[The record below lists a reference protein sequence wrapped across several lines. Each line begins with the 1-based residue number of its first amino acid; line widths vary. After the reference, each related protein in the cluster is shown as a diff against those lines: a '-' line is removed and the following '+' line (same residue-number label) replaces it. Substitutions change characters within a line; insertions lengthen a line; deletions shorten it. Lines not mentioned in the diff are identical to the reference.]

1 MPPLGG
7 FHHFGLC
14 RQRYYASSF
23 VVPLTRQTSDSI
35 DASVPV
41 SGRAAAWELYQE
53 LPVPTGADE
62 LWRYVDPDL
71 DPTGYSIVDF
81 PGSPL
86 ATDPF
91 LNSIAASATAVI
103 IDGCTAGLSGPF
115 LAAGVEL
122 LGLVPPSIDK
132 FAAGHLAFVSD
143 GVVVDVPPGA
153 AVTDPIVVDVQAVT
167 DRAISFPHVT
177 IKLAVNAEAS
187 IVLFYRGPSDVNS
200 VVVPQV
206 EVDLADGAHL
216 RLMTV
221 QELGLE
227 TYGIVQLRA
236 RLARDASFRLGEA
249 GLGGK
254 LGRLDLGVDLDGQG
268 SSAEVM
274 GLFFGHRDQV
284 LDYRIN
290 MTHRGRKSTSQVL
303 LKGAVEDQSQ
313 SVFAGLVRIEKPA
326 IGTSAFETNRNLVLS
341 ADAKAHSVPILEIL
355 CDDVMCGH
363 GSSVGPLEEDHLY
376 YLQSRGLSRPR
387 AERLLVSGF
396 FGQVLDRLPIHGL
409 QPALAE
415 VLDRRFVTAE
425 LGAG

>member
-1 MPPLGG
+1 
-7 FHHFGLC
+7 
-14 RQRYYASSF
+14 
-23 VVPLTRQTSDSI
+23 
-35 DASVPV
+35 
-41 SGRAAAWELYQE
+41 
-53 LPVPTGADE
+53 VPTGADE

-71 DPTGYSIVDF
+71 DPTGYSIVGV
-81 PGSPL
+81 PGTALP
-86 ATDPF
+86 TDPF
-91 LNSIAASATAVI
+91 LNSIEASATAVI
-103 IDGCTAGLSGPF
+103 VDGRTASLSGRF
-115 LAAGVEL
+115 LAAGVET

-143 GVVVDVPPGA
+143 GVIVDVPAGA
-153 AVTDPIVVDVQAVT
+153 AVTEPIVVDVQAVT
-167 DRAISFPHVT
+167 DRAISFPHIT

-187 IVLFYRGPSDVNS
+187 IVLFYRGRSGVNS

-206 EVDLADGAHL
+206 EVDLADGARL

-227 TYGIVQLRA
+227 TYGIVQVRA

-268 SSAEVM
+268 SSAEVT
-274 GLFFGHRDQV
+274 GLFFGHRNQV

-290 MTHRGRKSTSQVL
+290 MTHRGRKSTSEVL

-355 CDDVMCGH
+355 CDDVICGH

-376 YLQSRGLSRPR
+376 YLQSRGLGRAR
-387 AERLLVSGF
+387 AERLLVRGF
-396 FGQVLDRLPIHGL
+396 FGQVLDRLPIKGL
-409 QPALAE
+409 QAALAE
-415 VLDRRFVTAE
+415 VLDRRFVAAE
-425 LGAG
+425 SEAG

>member
-1 MPPLGG
+1 MRAQAGRSQGSGPHYHPSL
-7 FHHFGLC
+7 
-14 RQRYYASSF
+14 
-23 VVPLTRQTSDSI
+23 VVPLTRQTVDSI
-35 DASVPV
+35 DASVSV
-41 SGRAAAWELYQE
+41 SGRAEAWELFRQ

-71 DPTGYSIVDF
+71 EPDSYSLVET
-81 PGSPL
+81 PGGSLP
-86 ATDPF
+86 ADPF
-91 LNSIAASATAVI
+91 LNSIDASAGAVI
-103 IDGCTAGLSGPF
+103 VDGRTISVTGPF
-115 LAAGVEL
+115 LAAGVEV

-132 FAAGHLAFVSD
+132 FAAGHLAFVAD
-143 GVVVDVPPGA
+143 GVVVDVPKNA
-153 AVTDPIVVDVQAVT
+153 VVTDPIVIDVQAVS

-177 IKLAVNAEAS
+177 LKLAVNSEAS
-187 IVLFYRGPSDVNS
+187 IVLFYRGPSDVQS

-221 QELGLE
+221 QELGFE
-227 TYGIVQLRA
+227 TYGIVQLRV
-236 RLARDASFRLGEA
+236 RLARDASFKLGEA

-254 LGRLDLGVDLDGQG
+254 LGRLDLGVELDGQG
-268 SSAEVM
+268 SSAEVV

-284 LDYRIN
+284 LDYR
-290 MTHRGRKSTSQVL
+290 MTLTHRGRKSTSEVL
-303 LKGAVEDQSQ
+303 LKGAVEDQAQ

-326 IGTSAFETNRNLVLS
+326 IGSSAFETNRNLVLS
-341 ADAKAHSVPILEIL
+341 PDAKAHSVPNLEIL

-387 AERLLVSGF
+387 AERLLVRGF
-396 FGQVLDRLPIHGL
+396 FGQVLDRLPIKGL

-415 VLDRRFVTAE
+415 VLDRRFVDAE
-425 LGAG
+425 LGVG

>member
-1 MPPLGG
+1 
-7 FHHFGLC
+7 
-14 RQRYYASSF
+14 
-23 VVPLTRQTSDSI
+23 
-35 DASVPV
+35 
-41 SGRAAAWELYQE
+41 LYEE

-71 DPTGYSIVDF
+71 DPTGYSIVGV
-81 PGSPL
+81 PGTALP
-86 ATDPF
+86 TDPF
-91 LNSIAASATAVI
+91 LNSIEASATAVI
-103 IDGCTAGLSGPF
+103 VDGRTASLSGRF
-115 LAAGVEL
+115 LAAGVET

-143 GVVVDVPPGA
+143 GVIVDVPAGA
-153 AVTDPIVVDVQAVT
+153 AVTEPIVVDVQAVT
-167 DRAISFPHVT
+167 DRAISFPHIT

-187 IVLFYRGPSDVNS
+187 IVLFYRGRSGVNS

-206 EVDLADGAHL
+206 EVDLADGARL

-227 TYGIVQLRA
+227 TYGIVQVRA

-268 SSAEVM
+268 SSAEVT
-274 GLFFGHRDQV
+274 GLFFGHRNQV

-290 MTHRGRKSTSQVL
+290 MTHRGRKSTSEVL

-355 CDDVMCGH
+355 CDDVICGH

-376 YLQSRGLSRPR
+376 YLQSRGLGRAR
-387 AERLLVSGF
+387 AERLLVRGF
-396 FGQVLDRLPIHGL
+396 FGQVLDRLPIKGL
-409 QPALAE
+409 QAALAE
-415 VLDRRFVTAE
+415 VLDRRFVAAE
-425 LGAG
+425 SEAG

>member
-1 MPPLGG
+1 
-7 FHHFGLC
+7 
-14 RQRYYASSF
+14 
-23 VVPLTRQTSDSI
+23 
-35 DASVPV
+35 
-41 SGRAAAWELYQE
+41 LYEE

-71 DPTGYSIVDF
+71 DPTGYSIVGV
-81 PGSPL
+81 PGTALP
-86 ATDPF
+86 TDPF
-91 LNSIAASATAVI
+91 LNSIEASATAVI
-103 IDGCTAGLSGPF
+103 VDGRTASLSGRF
-115 LAAGVEL
+115 LAAGVET

-143 GVVVDVPPGA
+143 GVIVDVPAGA
-153 AVTDPIVVDVQAVT
+153 AVTEPIVVDVQAVT
-167 DRAISFPHVT
+167 DRAISFPHIT

-187 IVLFYRGPSDVNS
+187 IVLFYRGRSGVNS

-206 EVDLADGAHL
+206 EADLADGARL

-227 TYGIVQLRA
+227 TYGIVQVRA

-268 SSAEVM
+268 SSAEVT
-274 GLFFGHRDQV
+274 GLFFGHRNQV

-290 MTHRGRKSTSQVL
+290 MTHRGRKSTSEVL

-355 CDDVMCGH
+355 CDDVICGH

-376 YLQSRGLSRPR
+376 YLQSRGLGRAR
-387 AERLLVSGF
+387 AERLLVRGF
-396 FGQVLDRLPIHGL
+396 FGQVLDRLPIKGL
-409 QPALAE
+409 QAALAE
-415 VLDRRFVTAE
+415 VLDRRFVAAE
-425 LGAG
+425 SEAG

>member
-1 MPPLGG
+1 
-7 FHHFGLC
+7 
-14 RQRYYASSF
+14 

-41 SGRAAAWELYQE
+41 AGRAAAWELYEE

-71 DPTGYSIVDF
+71 DPTGYSIVDV

-91 LNSIAASATAVI
+91 LNSIEASATAVI
-103 IDGCTAGLSGPF
+103 IDGRTSVLSGPF

-122 LGLVPPSIDK
+122 LGLVPASIDK

-143 GVVVDVPPGA
+143 GVVVDVPQGA

-290 MTHRGRKSTSQVL
+290 MTHRGRKSTSEVL

-387 AERLLVSGF
+387 AERLLVRGF
-396 FGQVLDRLPIHGL
+396 FGQVLDRLPIKGL

-415 VLDRRFVTAE
+415 VLDRRFVSAE

>member
-1 MPPLGG
+1 M
-7 FHHFGLC
+7 
-14 RQRYYASSF
+14 
-23 VVPLTRQTSDSI
+23 VPLTRQTVDSI
-35 DASVPV
+35 NASVPV
-41 SGRAAAWELYQE
+41 VGRAAAWELFE
-53 LPVPTGADE
+53 RLPVPTGADE
-62 LWRYVDPDL
+62 LWRYVDPDF
-71 DPTGYSIVDF
+71 DPTGYSIVET
-81 PGSPL
+81 PGRSLPS
-86 ATDPF
+86 DPF
-91 LNSIAASATAVI
+91 LDSIRASASAAI
-103 IDGCTAGLSGPF
+103 IDGRTASVSGPF
-115 LAAGVEL
+115 LTAGVEV
-122 LGLVPPSIDK
+122 LGLVPSSIDK
-132 FAAGHLAFVSD
+132 FAAGHIAFVTD
-143 GVVVDVPPGA
+143 GVVVDVPKSSVVA
-153 AVTDPIVVDVQAVT
+153 DPIVVDIQAVT

-177 IKLAVNAEAS
+177 IKLAVNSEAS

-206 EVDLADGAHL
+206 EIDLADGAHL

-254 LGRLDLGVDLDGQG
+254 LGRLDLGVGLDGQG
-268 SSAEVM
+268 SSAEVI

-290 MTHRGRKSTSQVL
+290 MTHRGRKSTSEVL

-341 ADAKAHSVPILEIL
+341 PEAKAHSVPILEIL

-387 AERLLVSGF
+387 AERLLVRGF
-396 FGQVLDRLPIHGL
+396 FGQVLDRLPIKGI

-415 VLDRRFVTAE
+415 VLDRRFIHAE
-425 LGAG
+425 LGAGS

>member
-1 MPPLGG
+1 
-7 FHHFGLC
+7 
-14 RQRYYASSF
+14 
-23 VVPLTRQTSDSI
+23 
-35 DASVPV
+35 
-41 SGRAAAWELYQE
+41 
-53 LPVPTGADE
+53 VPTGADE

-71 DPTGYSIVDF
+71 DPTGYSIVGV
-81 PGSPL
+81 PGTALP
-86 ATDPF
+86 TDPF
-91 LNSIAASATAVI
+91 LNSIEASATAVI
-103 IDGCTAGLSGPF
+103 VDGRTASLSGRF
-115 LAAGVEL
+115 LAAGVET

-143 GVVVDVPPGA
+143 GVIVDVPAGA
-153 AVTDPIVVDVQAVT
+153 AVTEPIVVDVQAVT
-167 DRAISFPHVT
+167 DRAISFPHIT

-187 IVLFYRGPSDVNS
+187 IVLFYRGRSGVNS

-206 EVDLADGAHL
+206 EVDLADGARL

-227 TYGIVQLRA
+227 TYGIVQVRA

-268 SSAEVM
+268 SSAEVT
-274 GLFFGHRDQV
+274 GLFFGHRNQV

-290 MTHRGRKSTSQVL
+290 MTHRGRKSTSEVL

-355 CDDVMCGH
+355 CDDVICGH

-376 YLQSRGLSRPR
+376 YLQSRGLGRAR
-387 AERLLVSGF
+387 AERLLVRGF
-396 FGQVLDRLPIHGL
+396 FGQVLDRLPIKGL
-409 QPALAE
+409 QAALAE

-425 LGAG
+425 SEAG

>member
-1 MPPLGG
+1 VL
-7 FHHFGLC
+7 
-14 RQRYYASSF
+14 
-23 VVPLTRQTSDSI
+23 PLTRQNSDSI
-35 DASVPV
+35 DASVPIA
-41 SGRAAAWELYQE
+41 GRAAAWELYEE

-71 DPTGYSIVDF
+71 DPTGYSLVEV
-81 PGSPL
+81 PGSSL
-86 ATDPF
+86 AADPF
-91 LNSIAASATAVI
+91 LNSIQAAAMAVI
-103 IDGCTAGLSGPF
+103 IDGRTAAASGPF
-115 LAAGVEL
+115 LTGGVEM

-143 GVVVDVPPGA
+143 GVLVDVPSGA
-153 AVTDPIVVDVQAVT
+153 VVTDPVVVDIQAVT

-177 IKLAVNAEAS
+177 IKLGVNAEAS

-227 TYGIVQLRA
+227 TYGVVQLRA

-254 LGRLDLGVDLDGQG
+254 LGRLDLGVELDGQG

-290 MTHRGRKSTSQVL
+290 MTHRGRKSTSEVL
-303 LKGAVEDQSQ
+303 LKGAVEDQAQ

-326 IGTSAFETNRNLVLS
+326 IGSSAFETNRNLVLS

-387 AERLLVSGF
+387 AERLLVRGF
-396 FGQVLDRLPIHGL
+396 FGQVLDRLPIKGL

-415 VLDRRFVTAE
+415 VLDRRFIRAE

>member
-1 MPPLGG
+1 
-7 FHHFGLC
+7 
-14 RQRYYASSF
+14 
-23 VVPLTRQTSDSI
+23 
-35 DASVPV
+35 
-41 SGRAAAWELYQE
+41 
-53 LPVPTGADE
+53 VPTGADE

-71 DPTGYSIVDF
+71 DPTGYSIVGVSGTAL
-81 PGSPL
+81 P
-86 ATDPF
+86 TDPF
-91 LNSIAASATAVI
+91 LNSIEASATAVI
-103 IDGCTAGLSGPF
+103 VDGRTASLSGRF
-115 LAAGVEL
+115 LAAGVET

-143 GVVVDVPPGA
+143 GVIVDVPAGA
-153 AVTDPIVVDVQAVT
+153 AVTEPIVVDVQAVT
-167 DRAISFPHVT
+167 DRAISFPHIT

-187 IVLFYRGPSDVNS
+187 IVLFYRGRSGVNS

-206 EVDLADGAHL
+206 EVDLADGARL

-227 TYGIVQLRA
+227 TYGIVQVRA

-268 SSAEVM
+268 SSAEVT
-274 GLFFGHRDQV
+274 GLFFGHRNQV

-290 MTHRGRKSTSQVL
+290 MTHRGRKSTSEVL

-355 CDDVMCGH
+355 CDDVICGH

-376 YLQSRGLSRPR
+376 YLQSRGLGRAR
-387 AERLLVSGF
+387 AERLLVRGF
-396 FGQVLDRLPIHGL
+396 FGQVLDRLPIKGL
-409 QPALAE
+409 QAALAE
-415 VLDRRFVTAE
+415 VLDRRFVAAE
-425 LGAG
+425 SEAG

>member
-1 MPPLGG
+1 M
-7 FHHFGLC
+7 
-14 RQRYYASSF
+14 
-23 VVPLTRQTSDSI
+23 VPLTRQTSDSI

-41 SGRAAAWELYQE
+41 SGRAGAWELYE
-53 LPVPTGADE
+53 GLPVPTGADE

-71 DPTGYSIVDF
+71 DPTGYSIVET
-81 PGSPL
+81 PGSSLP
-86 ATDPF
+86 ADPF
-91 LNSIAASATAVI
+91 LNSIQASAGAAI
-103 IDGCTAGLSGPF
+103 IDGRVATLNGPF
-115 LAAGVEL
+115 LAAGVEV
-122 LGLVPPSIDK
+122 LGLIPPSIDK

-143 GVVVDVPPGA
+143 GVVVDVPKGA
-153 AVTDPIVVDVQAVT
+153 VVTDPIVVDVQAVT

-177 IKLAVNAEAS
+177 IKLAVNSEAS
-187 IVLFYRGPSDVNS
+187 IVLFYRGPSDVSS

-227 TYGIVQLRA
+227 TYGVVQLRA

-254 LGRLDLGVDLDGQG
+254 LGRLDLGVGLDGQG
-268 SSAEVM
+268 SSAEVI

-290 MTHRGRKSTSQVL
+290 MTHRGRKSTSEVL
-303 LKGAVEDQSQ
+303 LKGAVEDQAQ

-326 IGTSAFETNRNLVLS
+326 MGSSAFETNRNLVLS
-341 ADAKAHSVPILEIL
+341 PEAKAHSVPILEIL

-387 AERLLVSGF
+387 AERLLVRGF
-396 FGQVLDRLPIHGL
+396 FGQVLDRLPIKGL
-409 QPALAE
+409 QTALAE
-415 VLDRRFVTAE
+415 VLDRRFIRAE
-425 LGAG
+425 LGAGG

>member
-1 MPPLGG
+1 
-7 FHHFGLC
+7 
-14 RQRYYASSF
+14 
-23 VVPLTRQTSDSI
+23 
-35 DASVPV
+35 
-41 SGRAAAWELYQE
+41 LYEE

-71 DPTGYSIVDF
+71 DPTGYSIVGV
-81 PGSPL
+81 PGTALP
-86 ATDPF
+86 TDPF
-91 LNSIAASATAVI
+91 LNSIEASATAVI
-103 IDGCTAGLSGPF
+103 VDGRTASLSGRF
-115 LAAGVEL
+115 LAAGVET

-143 GVVVDVPPGA
+143 GVIVDVPAGA
-153 AVTDPIVVDVQAVT
+153 AVTEPVVVDVQAVT
-167 DRAISFPHVT
+167 DRAISFPHIT

-187 IVLFYRGPSDVNS
+187 IVLFYRGRSGVNS

-206 EVDLADGAHL
+206 EVDLADGARL

-227 TYGIVQLRA
+227 TYGIVQVRA

-268 SSAEVM
+268 SSAEVT
-274 GLFFGHRDQV
+274 GLFFGHRNQV

-290 MTHRGRKSTSQVL
+290 MTHRGRKSTSEVL

-355 CDDVMCGH
+355 CDDVICGH

-376 YLQSRGLSRPR
+376 YLQSRGLGRAR
-387 AERLLVSGF
+387 AERLLVRGF
-396 FGQVLDRLPIHGL
+396 FGQVLDRLPIKGL
-409 QPALAE
+409 QAALAE
-415 VLDRRFVTAE
+415 VLDRRFVAAE
-425 LGAG
+425 SEAG

>member
-1 MPPLGG
+1 MV
-7 FHHFGLC
+7 
-14 RQRYYASSF
+14 S
-23 VVPLTRQTSDSI
+23 LTRQTSDSI

-41 SGRAAAWELYQE
+41 AGRAAAWELYEE

-71 DPTGYSIVDF
+71 DPTGYSIVET
-81 PGSPL
+81 PGTPL
-86 ATDPF
+86 PTDPF
-91 LNSIAASATAVI
+91 LNSIEASATAVI
-103 IDGCTAGLSGPF
+103 IDGRTSTLTGPF
-115 LAAGVEL
+115 LATGVEL

-132 FAAGHLAFVSD
+132 FAAGHLAFVAD
-143 GVVVDVPPGA
+143 GVVVDIPPGA
-153 AVTDPIVVDVQAVT
+153 VVTDPIVVDVQSVT

-177 IKLAVNAEAS
+177 IKSAVNAEAS
-187 IVLFYRGPSDVNS
+187 ILLFYRGPSGVNS

-227 TYGIVQLRA
+227 AYGIVQIRA
-236 RLARDASFRLGEA
+236 RLGRDASFRLGEA

-268 SSAEVM
+268 SAAEVM

-290 MTHRGRKSTSQVL
+290 MTHRGRKSTSEVL
-303 LKGAVEDQSQ
+303 LKGAVKDQSQ

-326 IGTSAFETNRNLVLS
+326 VGTSAFETNRNLVLS

-376 YLQSRGLSRPR
+376 YLQSRGLGRAR
-387 AERLLVSGF
+387 AERLLVRGF
-396 FGQVLDRLPIHGL
+396 FGQVLDRLPIKGL

-415 VLDRRFVTAE
+415 VLDRRFVSAG
-425 LGAG
+425 LGGG